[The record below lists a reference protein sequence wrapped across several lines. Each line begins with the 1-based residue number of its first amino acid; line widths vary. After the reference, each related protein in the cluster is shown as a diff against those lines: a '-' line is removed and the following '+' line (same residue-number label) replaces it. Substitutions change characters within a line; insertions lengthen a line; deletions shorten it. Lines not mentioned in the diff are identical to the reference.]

1 MTFTSG
7 TFFLFNTV
15 VPKRPARPQPVR
27 GNGDECVC
35 RAASSTARRSP
46 ELSGGSTGVSHAVR
60 DMAKGRAD
68 DNRRKSGVRA
78 GPENHT
84 GGCAD
89 LSDSRLPASILVAC
103 LQAGG
108 EPAGRS
114 QVPRARIRA
123 PISYYLREV
132 PYARRSNRRLVNSS
146 HCERSAVPA
155 GERRGM
161 VNQIG
166 LVPLEMASGRTAAGE
181 GSPVAAPGA

>member
-46 ELSGGSTGVSHAVR
+46 ELSGGSTGVSHVLR

-68 DNRRKSGVRA
+68 DNRRKSGVHA

-89 LSDSRLPASILVAC
+89 LSDSRLPVSILFAC
-103 LQAGG
+103 LQARG
-108 EPAGRS
+108 EPVGRS

-132 PYARRSNRRLVNSS
+132 PYARRSNGRLVNSS
-146 HCERSAVPA
+146 QCEGSTVS
-155 GERRGM
+155 GSKTRGM
-161 VNQIG
+161 VNQIR
-166 LVPLEMASGRTAAGE
+166 LVPLGLDRIRPAARHQ
-181 GSPVAAPGA
+181 SRAAVPGA

>member
-35 RAASSTARRSP
+35 RRPHRPRAGAPSFPVDLRASRMSSATWP
-46 ELSGGSTGVSHAVR
+46 
-60 DMAKGRAD
+60 KGRAD

-103 LQAGG
+103 VQAGG

-132 PYARRSNRRLVNSS
+132 PYARRSNEAPFNSNVNDLSS
-146 HCERSAVPA
+146 RA
-155 GERRGM
+155 
-161 VNQIG
+161 QKW
-166 LVPLEMASGRTAAGE
+166 LTKLD
-181 GSPVAAPGA
+181 